1 MGRKKQDR
9 FEFRFYEIPHGESAL
24 ALLGEAWVGTYGRG
38 EISLHF
44 HNLFEIGYCHYGR
57 GVLILGGEEVPYED
71 AMVTAVPANH
81 LHTTISE
88 GIDSWEFLYINP
100 DEILQEIYPNNP
112 KVREEKRQIL
122 NKRSDIFRIDEYPEM
137 ASTVWRILEEMREKK
152 PYYQEAVRNL
162 VKLYVLELMRIQER
176 QMSTRRD
183 STVGTGESMM
193 KIIPA
198 LHMMEDR
205 YAEPLKA
212 AELAE
217 CCGLSEP
224 HFRRIFD
231 EQIHM
236 TPMDYLNLLRIQKAC
251 KLMSRKDYSMDRV
264 AEECG
269 FLTVSTFER
278 NFRKYLNTTPYRWK
292 MEQGNYQ
299 SHLLNYKISALRG
312 WDSASNPPE

>member
-1 MGRKKQDR
+1 MGRRKQDR
-9 FEFRFYEIPHGESAL
+9 FEFRFYEIPHGESAM

-44 HNLFEIGYCHYGR
+44 HNLFEIGYCHYGH
-57 GVLILGGEEVPYED
+57 GILILGGEEVPYED
-71 AMVTAVPANH
+71 AMITAVPANH

-88 GIDSWEFLYINP
+88 GVDSWEFLYINT

-122 NKRSDIFRIDEYPEM
+122 NKRADIFRIDEYPEM

-152 PYYQEAVRNL
+152 PYYQEAVKNL

-176 QMSTRRD
+176 QMSTQRD

-198 LHMMEDR
+198 LHMMEDH

-212 AELAE
+212 AELAA

-231 EQIHM
+231 EQINM
-236 TPMDYLNLLRIQKAC
+236 TPMDYLNLVRIQKAC